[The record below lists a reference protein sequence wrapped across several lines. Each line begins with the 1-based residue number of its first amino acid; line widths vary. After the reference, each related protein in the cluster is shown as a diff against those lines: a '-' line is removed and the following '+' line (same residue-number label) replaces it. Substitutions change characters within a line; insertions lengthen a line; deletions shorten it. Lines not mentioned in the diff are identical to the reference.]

1 MSAKRPVFIATL
13 CCSIFLQV
21 SVLQSLRAQTAPAAE
36 KHKIEALI
44 KSVADAKELQF
55 VRNGKA
61 YDATTAAKFLRGKLA
76 ANAAEVKT
84 AHGFIDKV
92 ASFSGTSGN
101 PYLIRRSDGSE
112 IKSKDYLLATLRKI
126 ENAEFEKRTSDQQTG
141 Q

>member
-36 KHKIEALI
+36 RQKIEALI
-44 KSVADAKELQF
+44 KSIADAKDLQF

-61 YDATTAAKFLRGKLA
+61 YDATIAAKFLRGKLA
-76 ANAAEVKT
+76 ANDGEVKT
-84 AHGFIDKV
+84 ARGFIDKV
-92 ASFSGTSGN
+92 ASFSGTSGK

-112 IKSKDYLLATLRKI
+112 IKSKDYLLAELRKF
-126 ENAEFEKRTSDQQTG
+126 EKAEFEQRATDP
-141 Q
+141 

>member
-1 MSAKRPVFIATL
+1 MSVKRPVFIATL

-36 KHKIEALI
+36 KQKIEALI

-92 ASFSGTSGN
+92 ASFSGTSGK

>member
-1 MSAKRPVFIATL
+1 L

-21 SVLQSLRAQTAPAAE
+21 TVLQSLRAQTAPAAE
-36 KHKIEALI
+36 KQKIEALI

-76 ANAAEVKT
+76 ATAAEVKT
-84 AHGFIDKV
+84 ARGFIDKV
-92 ASFSGTSGN
+92 ASFSGTSGK